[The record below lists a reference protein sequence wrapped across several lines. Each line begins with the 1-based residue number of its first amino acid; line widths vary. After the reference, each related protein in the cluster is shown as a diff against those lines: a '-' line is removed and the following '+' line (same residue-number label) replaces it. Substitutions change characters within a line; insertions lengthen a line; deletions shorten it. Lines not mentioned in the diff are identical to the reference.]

1 MGLFL
6 NPGNENFKSI
16 LNGIYVDKTG
26 IIESINKTIN
36 TTDKLTCIS
45 RPRRFGKSYT
55 AKMLCAYYGK
65 TCDSSSLFDDK
76 VISKSDS
83 YRKHLNK
90 YQVIYLDITG
100 FISSSNNIDGIVK
113 KIRASIIDEI
123 KEEYPD
129 MQGNSLGE
137 LLVNVAEYSFDKFF
151 FVIDEWDALFREY
164 KEKTKLQE
172 EYIDFLR
179 EIFKNGNV
187 TDRAIAGAFMTGILP
202 IKKYGHQSAISD
214 FREYTMIQ
222 PSIFAEYVGFT
233 KGDIDNLASSYTVNK
248 AKLKKWYDGYSFA
261 QVGDVY
267 NPNSVCQAIRTG
279 VYDSYWSKT
288 ETYEALLEYI
298 NLDRDGLQADII
310 QMIGGNEMPVDTAT
324 FQNDM
329 TSVQSRDDVLSLLIH
344 LGYLAYDANTGKAR
358 IPNEEIRREF
368 ISTVRIGS
376 HDATTRIIRNS
387 DQLIADTIDGNEE
400 AVAKAVEEAHS
411 AGTFGISPLFYND
424 EQALRS
430 VVKFAYISCANNY
443 IEVEELP
450 SGRGYADVVY
460 IPNPGERLPVLLIE
474 LKMDTSADGAI
485 KQIADRNYPKI
496 FENISGEVILCGIN
510 YDSKTKRHECKIEK
524 MIFPLDSK

>member
-1 MGLFL
+1 MGFFL

-26 IIESINKTIN
+26 IIEAINNTIN
-36 TTDKLTCIS
+36 TSDKLTCIS

-65 TCDSSSLFDDK
+65 TCDSSGLFDGKD
-76 VISKSDS
+76 ISKSPT
-83 YRKHLNK
+83 YKVHLNK
-90 YQVIYLDITG
+90 YHMVYLDITG
-100 FISSSNNIDGIVK
+100 FISSSKNIDNIVK
-113 KIRASIIDEI
+113 EIRASIIDEI
-123 KEEYPD
+123 CAANSGVT
-129 MQGNSLGE
+129 GNSLGE
-137 LLVNVAEYSFDKFF
+137 LLVNMVEASKDKFF

-164 KEKTKLQE
+164 KEKTELQE

-233 KGDIDNLASSYTVNK
+233 KKDIDYLSSNYTVNK
-248 AKLKKWYDGYSFA
+248 SKLKKWYNGYSFA
-261 QVGDVY
+261 KVGDVY
-267 NPNSVCQAIRTG
+267 NPNSVCQAVRTG

-298 NLDRDGLQADII
+298 NLDKYGLQADII

-329 TSVQSRDDVLSLLIH
+329 TSAQNRDDVLSLLIH
-344 LGYLAYDANTGKAR
+344 LGYLAYDAKTGKAR

-368 ISTVRIGS
+368 ISTVRTGN
-376 HDATTRIIRNS
+376 HEATTKIIRNS

-400 AVAKAVEEAHS
+400 AVAKAVEEVHT

-443 IEVEELP
+443 IKVEELP
-450 SGRGYADVVY
+450 AGRGYADVVY
-460 IPNPGERLPVLLIE
+460 IPNPGELLPVLLIE
-474 LKMDTSADGAI
+474 LKMAGSVDGAI
-485 KQIADRNYPKI
+485 NQIHERSYPKV
-496 FENISGEVILCGIN
+496 FENIKGEVILCGIN
-510 YDSKTKRHECKIEK
+510 YDAKTKKHECKIEK
-524 MIFPLDSK
+524 MIFPLNE